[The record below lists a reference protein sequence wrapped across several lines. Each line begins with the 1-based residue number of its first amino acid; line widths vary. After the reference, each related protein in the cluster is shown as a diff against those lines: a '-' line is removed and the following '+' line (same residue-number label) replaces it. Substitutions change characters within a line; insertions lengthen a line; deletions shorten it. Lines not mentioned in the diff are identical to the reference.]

1 VGERFWGDVPPATPV
16 SPEEA
21 VALARS
27 LFGVEGRA
35 RPMGSNQETNL
46 RIDAGDTSYVLKV
59 ANPAFGPDVLDL
71 QNAAMR
77 HLAAA
82 GLRVPDPVPA
92 SQGPDVVVTDI
103 GGSPHHVR
111 LLTYVSGD
119 LLSDAEHLAA
129 PVLDRFGRLVARV
142 AAGLADFDHPA
153 ADRPLQYDTRRAT
166 EVVGALAPSVA
177 DVSRRT
183 KVLSVSDTAWAALA
197 PLAHDLRTQVV
208 HADLADYNVVAG
220 WDADGRPVPDGIIDF
235 GDVMRSWL
243 VADLATAIAS
253 LLARPRSRP
262 VQDAC
267 AVAAGFHRELPL
279 THAEVAALWPLVVA
293 RATVLAVSVDDILAA
308 DPDNSYAREEQ
319 PLDWRILDRV
329 ADVPQE
335 LAEEALRLAL
345 GVRMSDRVLA
355 AAGWRAEA
363 DVVDLDHDPVRV
375 DLSVRT
381 DLLANGGWTDPPAVR
396 AAVEGALAG
405 RTGVLPHDEGRLTQ
419 VVVDTAEETPTVAL
433 GTTLLAPAGT
443 PVRAPASGTVRAVA
457 GGSVVLAC
465 GVVDVVLRGVRALV
479 PAGAEV
485 VAGQVAGAIADVA
498 GDAPLPPHVHVQV
511 VRAPGVLPLPCVEP
525 SLADAWVALC
535 PDPISLL
542 GLSPD
547 LDAGDDASGVLDRRD
562 RVVAPVQEHY
572 YARPPQIERGWR
584 QHMVDTRGRAYLDM
598 VNNVAV
604 LGHSHP
610 AVTAAARRQLRL
622 LNTNSRFHYD
632 ALVRFGERITELLP
646 DSLDTVFF
654 VNSGSEAVDLALRL
668 VRTATGRRDVVCLR
682 GAYHGWTTA
691 ADEVSTTLNDNPRA
705 LETRPPWVH
714 LAPMPNLYRG
724 EHREPDATERY
735 AAELSSVVAGIEGGP
750 AGFIAEPLSGNAGGV
765 LVPPGYLPAVHETV
779 RAAGGLCISDEVQVG
794 YGRTGSHFWGFE
806 AHGIVPDVVTMAK
819 AAGNGH
825 PVGFVVTRREV
836 AEAFAAEGSFFSSV
850 GGSPVSSVVGLAVLD
865 TIRDED
871 LQGNA
876 GRVGGH
882 LRERLRALTDE
893 HPLVGTI
900 HGEGL
905 YLGVE
910 LVRDRSTLEPA
921 TAEAFAICGRL
932 LELGVM
938 TYPTGDFSNV
948 LKVKPPLCITEAS
961 ADFFVERLDEVLGAG
976 W

>member
-1 VGERFWGDVPPATPV
+1 MTERFWGEIPPATPV
-16 SPEEA
+16 SPEQGA
-21 VALARS
+21 ALARD
-27 LFGVEGRA
+27 LFGITATA
-35 RPMGSNQETNL
+35 RPLGSNQETNL
-46 RIDAGDTSYVLKV
+46 LLTAVDASYVLKV

-82 GLRVPDPVPA
+82 RLRVPEPVTAPDG
-92 SQGPDVVVTDI
+92 SDVVDADI
-103 GGSPHHVR
+103 GGSRHHVR
-111 LLTYVSGD
+111 LLSYIPGG

-129 PVLDRFGRLVARV
+129 PVLNRFGRLVARAV
-142 AAGLADFDHPA
+142 RGLADFDHPA
-153 ADRPLQYDTRRAT
+153 AGRPLQYDTRRAA
-166 EVVGALAPSVA
+166 EVVDALAPSVA

-183 KVLSVSDTAWAALA
+183 KVQSVSRTAWAALA
-197 PLAHDLRTQVV
+197 PLVDDLRTQVV
-208 HADLADYNVVAG
+208 HADLADYNVVVG
-220 WDADGRPVPDGIIDF
+220 RDSDGRPVPDGIIDF

-262 VQDAC
+262 IQDAC
-267 AVAAGFHRELPL
+267 TVAAGFHGELPL

-308 DPDNSYAREEQ
+308 DPENAYAHEEQ
-319 PLDWRILDRV
+319 PLDWRIVDRV
-329 ADVPQE
+329 ADVPVE

-345 GVRMSDRVLA
+345 GVRMSDRVLHGS
-355 AAGWRAEA
+355 GWRADV

-381 DLLANGGWTDPPAVR
+381 DLLADGAWTDPAAVR
-396 AAVEGALAG
+396 AAVDGALAG
-405 RTGVLPHDEGRLTQ
+405 RTGILAHDEGRLTE
-419 VVVDTAEETPTVAL
+419 VVGDSAEETPTVAL

-443 PVRAPASGTVRAVA
+443 PVRAPAGGTVRAVA
-457 GGSVVLAC
+457 HGSVVLAC
-465 GVVDVVLRGVRALV
+465 GVVDVVLRGARTGDPV
-479 PAGAEV
+479 GAEV
-485 VAGQVAGAIADVA
+485 VPGQVVGAIAEVA
-498 GDAPLPPHVHVQV
+498 ASSPLPPHLHVQV
-511 VRAPGVLPLPCVEP
+511 VRAPGVLPPPYVEA
-525 SLADAWVALC
+525 SLADAWIALC
-535 PDPISLL
+535 PDPVSLL

-547 LDAGDDASGVLDRRD
+547 LDVGDDARDVLDRRD
-562 RVVAPVQEHY
+562 RVVATVQEHY

-584 QHMVDTRGRAYLDM
+584 QHLIDTCGRAYLDV

-610 AVTAAARRQLRL
+610 AVTAAATRQLRL
-622 LNTNSRFHYD
+622 LNTNTRFHYD

-646 DSLDTVFF
+646 DPLDTVFF

-682 GAYHGWTTA
+682 GGYHGWTTA

-705 LETRPPWVH
+705 LETRPTWVH

-724 EHREPDATERY
+724 EHRGPDAAERY
-735 AAELSSVVAGIEGGP
+735 AAELSSVVEGIEGGP

-765 LVPPGYLPAVHETV
+765 LMPPGYLPTVYETV
-779 RAAGGLCISDEVQVG
+779 RSAGGLCISDEVQVG

-806 AHGIVPDVVTMAK
+806 AHGVVPDVVTMAK

-825 PVGFVVTRREV
+825 PVGFVVTRRDV

-876 GRVGGH
+876 RRVGGH
-882 LRERLRALTDE
+882 LRERVRALVDE
-893 HPLVGTI
+893 HPLVGTV

-910 LVRDRSTLEPA
+910 LVGDRSTLEPA
-921 TAEAFAICGRL
+921 TAEAFAICERL
-932 LELGVM
+932 LELGVIS
-938 TYPTGDFSNV
+938 YPTGDFSNV
-948 LKVKPPLCITEAS
+948 LKVKPPLCITQAS
-961 ADFFVERLDEVLGAG
+961 ADFFVDRLDEVLRAG

>member
-1 VGERFWGDVPPATPV
+1 VTERFWGEVPPATPV
-16 SPEEA
+16 SPGQGEE
-21 VALARS
+21 LAREI
-27 LFGVEGRA
+27 FGITATARA
-35 RPMGSNQETNL
+35 LGSNQETNL
-46 RIDAGDTSYVLKV
+46 LLTAADASYVLKV

-77 HLAAA
+77 HLGAA
-82 GLRVPDPVPA
+82 GLCVPGPVTAPDG
-92 SQGPDVVVTDI
+92 SDVVTIDI

-111 LLTYVSGD
+111 LLSFVPGK

-129 PVLDRFGRLVARV
+129 PVLDRFGRLVAR
-142 AAGLADFDHPA
+142 AAKALADFDHPA
-153 ADRPLQYDTRRAT
+153 ADRPLQYDTRRAA
-166 EVVGALAPSVA
+166 EVVDALAPSVA
-177 DVSRRT
+177 DQSRRT
-183 KVLSVSDTAWAALA
+183 RVQAVSATAWAALA
-197 PLAHDLRTQVV
+197 PLVDDLRTQVV
-208 HADLADYNVVAG
+208 HADLADYNVVADR
-220 WDADGRPVPDGIIDF
+220 DADGRPVPDAIIDL

-279 THAEVAALWPLVVA
+279 THAEVAALWPLVAA
-293 RATVLAVSVDDILAA
+293 RAAVLAVSVDDILAA
-308 DPDNSYAREEQ
+308 DPENAYAREEQ
-319 PLDWRILDRV
+319 PLDWLILDRV
-329 ADVPQE
+329 ADVPVE

-345 GVRMSDRVLA
+345 GVRMSDRV
-355 AAGWRAEA
+355 AEA
-363 DVVDLDHDPVRV
+363 VAWRPEAHVVDLDHEPGRV
-375 DLSVRT
+375 DLSVGT
-381 DLLANGGWTDPPAVR
+381 DLVGDGAWADPAAVR

-405 RTGVLPHDEGRLTQ
+405 RTGLLSHDEGRLTE
-419 VVVDTAEETPTVAL
+419 VVVDSAEETPTVAQ
-433 GTTLLAPAGT
+433 GTTLLAPVGT
-443 PVRAPASGTVRAVA
+443 PVRAPAGGSVRAVA
-457 GGSVVLAC
+457 DGSVVLAC
-465 GVVDVVLRGVRALV
+465 GPVDVVLRGVRPAV
-479 PAGAEV
+479 PEGAQV
-485 VAGQVAGAIADVA
+485 RPGQAVGEIAEAA
-498 GDAPLPPHVHVQV
+498 GDSPLPPHLQVQV
-511 VRAPGVLPLPCVEP
+511 VRTPGLLPPPYVEP

-535 PDPISLL
+535 PDPIALL
-542 GLSPD
+542 GLLPD
-547 LDAGDDASGVLDRRD
+547 LDAGDDARDVLDRRD
-562 RVVAPVQEHY
+562 RVVATVQEHY

-584 QHMVDTRGRAYLDM
+584 QHMVDTRGRAYLDV

-610 AVTAAARRQLRL
+610 AVTAAATRQLRL
-622 LNTNSRFHYD
+622 LNTNTRFHYD

-646 DSLDTVFF
+646 DPLDTVFF

-682 GAYHGWTTA
+682 GGYHGWTTA

-705 LETRPPWVH
+705 LETRPQWVH
-714 LAPMPNLYRG
+714 LAPMPNTYRG
-724 EHREPDATERY
+724 EHRGPDAAVRY
-735 AAELSSVVAGIEGGP
+735 SAELSAVVAEVEGGP

-765 LVPPGYLPAVHETV
+765 LVPPGYLPAVYERV

-794 YGRTGSHFWGFE
+794 YARTGSHFWGFE
-806 AHGIVPDVVTMAK
+806 AHGVVPDVVTMAK

-876 GRVGGH
+876 LRVGGH
-882 LRERLRALTDE
+882 LRERLRALVDE
-893 HPLVGTI
+893 HPLVGTV

-921 TAEAFAICGRL
+921 TTEAFAICERM
-932 LELGVM
+932 LELGVIS
-938 TYPTGDFSNV
+938 YPTGDFSNV

-961 ADFFVERLDEVLGAG
+961 ADFFVDRLDEVLHAG

>member
-1 VGERFWGDVPPATPV
+1 VTQRFWGEVPPATPV
-16 SPEEA
+16 SPEQGA
-21 VALARS
+21 ALAREIFDITAS
-27 LFGVEGRA
+27 A
-35 RPMGSNQETNL
+35 RPLGSNQETNL
-46 RIDAGDTSYVLKV
+46 LLTAADMSYVLKV
-59 ANPAFGPDVLDL
+59 ANPAFGPDVLDM

-82 GLRVPDPVPA
+82 GLRVPVPVT
-92 SQGPDVVVTDI
+92 GTDGTDVVATDI
-103 GGSPHHVR
+103 GGTPHHVR

-129 PVLDRFGRLVARV
+129 PVLDRFGRLVAR
-142 AAGLADFDHPA
+142 AARGLADFDHPA
-153 ADRPLQYDTRRAT
+153 ADRALQYDTRRAA
-166 EVVGALAPSVA
+166 EVVDALAPSVV
-177 DVSRRT
+177 DVSLRT
-183 KVLSVSDTAWAALA
+183 KVLTASETAWGALA
-197 PLAHDLRTQVV
+197 PLADDLRTQVV

-220 WDADGRPVPDGIIDF
+220 RDGDGRPVPDGIIDF

-279 THAEVAALWPLVVA
+279 THAEVAALWPLVLA

-329 ADVPQE
+329 ADVPLE

-355 AAGWRAEA
+355 AAGWRPEA

-381 DLLANGGWTDPPAVR
+381 DLLGEGNWTDGAAVR

-405 RTGVLPHDEGRLTQ
+405 RTGVSPHDEGRLTE
-419 VVVDTAEETPTVAL
+419 VVVDSAEETPTVAL

-457 GGSVVLAC
+457 DGSVVLAC
-465 GVVDVVLRGVRALV
+465 GVVDVVLRGVRARV
-479 PAGAEV
+479 PVGAEV
-485 VAGQVAGAIADVA
+485 VPGQVVGAIADVA
-498 GDAPLPPHVHVQV
+498 DSPLPPHVNAQV
-511 VRAPGVLPLPCVEP
+511 VRAPGVLPPPYVEP
-525 SLADAWVALC
+525 SVADAWTALC
-535 PDPISLL
+535 PDPVSLL
-542 GLSPD
+542 GLSPE
-547 LDAGDDASGVLDRRD
+547 LGVGDDARGVLDRRD
-562 RVVAPVQEHY
+562 RLLAPVQEHY

-584 QHMVDTRGRAYLDM
+584 QHLVDTRGRAYLDM

-610 AVTAAARRQLRL
+610 AVTAAATRQLRL

-632 ALVRFGERITELLP
+632 ALVRFAERVTGLLP
-646 DSLDTVFF
+646 DPLDTVFF

-682 GAYHGWTTA
+682 GGYHGWTTA

-724 EHREPDATERY
+724 EHRGADAAERY
-735 AAELSSVVAGIEGGP
+735 TAELSSVVDGIEGGP

-765 LVPPGYLPAVHETV
+765 LLPPSYLPAVYERV

-794 YGRTGSHFWGFE
+794 YGRTGSRFWGFE
-806 AHGIVPDVVTMAK
+806 AHGVVPDVVTMAK

-825 PVGFVVTRREV
+825 PVGFVVTRRDV
-836 AEAFAAEGSFFSSV
+836 VEAFAAEGSFFSSV
-850 GGSPVSSVVGLAVLD
+850 GGSPVSSLVGLAVLD

-876 GRVGGH
+876 LRMGAH
-882 LRERLRALTDE
+882 LRERLRALVDE
-893 HPLVGTI
+893 HPLVGTV

-921 TAEAFAICGRL
+921 TTEAFAICERL
-932 LELGVM
+932 LELGVIS
-938 TYPTGDFSNV
+938 YPTGDFSNV

-961 ADFFVERLDEVLGAG
+961 ADFFADRLDEVLGAG

>member
-1 VGERFWGDVPPATPV
+1 MGERFWGDVPPATPV

-21 VALARS
+21 VALVRS
-27 LFGVEGRA
+27 VFGVEGRA
-35 RPMGSNQETNL
+35 RPLGSNQETNL
-46 RIDAGDTSYVLKV
+46 RIDAGDASYVLKV

-77 HLAAA
+77 HLSAA
-82 GLRVPDPVPA
+82 GVRVPEPVAAPEGDDIV
-92 SQGPDVVVTDI
+92 STDI

-111 LLTYVSGD
+111 LLTYVVGD
-119 LLSDAEHLAA
+119 LLSDTEHLAI
-129 PVLDRFGRLVARV
+129 PVLDRFGRLVAR
-142 AAGLADFDHPA
+142 AARGLADFDHPA
-153 ADRPLQYDTRRAT
+153 ADRPLQYDTRRAA
-166 EVVGALAPSVA
+166 EVVEALAPKVGDA
-177 DVSRRT
+177 SRRT
-183 KVLSVSDTAWAALA
+183 KVLSVSETAWATLA
-197 PLAHDLRTQVV
+197 PLVDDLRTQVV

-220 WDADGRPVPDGIIDF
+220 RDGDGRPVPEGIIDF
-235 GDVMRSWL
+235 GDVMRCWL

-253 LLARPRSRP
+253 LFARPRSRP

-267 AVAAGFHRELPL
+267 AVAAGYHSELPL

-308 DPDNSYAREEQ
+308 DPDNAYAREEQ
-319 PLDWRILDRV
+319 PVDWRILDRV
-329 ADVPQE
+329 ADVPLE
-335 LAEEALRLAL
+335 LADEALRLAL
-345 GVRMSDRVLA
+345 GVRMSDRVLQGS
-355 AAGWRAEA
+355 GWRPETP
-363 DVVDLDHDPVRV
+363 VVDLDHEPVRV

-381 DLLANGGWTDPPAVR
+381 DLLAEGAWTDTAAVR

-405 RTGVLPHDEGRLTQ
+405 RTGVLVHDEGRLTE
-419 VVVDTAEETPTVAL
+419 VIVDSSEETPTVAL

-443 PVRAPASGTVRAVA
+443 SVRAPT
-457 GGSVVLAC
+457 GGSIRAAADGSLVLAC
-465 GVVDVVLRGVRALV
+465 GAVDVVLRGIRAAV
-479 PAGAEV
+479 PAEAEV
-485 VAGQVAGAIADVA
+485 AQGQVVGEIADVA
-498 GDAPLPPHVHVQV
+498 TESRILPHLHVQV
-511 VRAPGVLPLPCVEP
+511 VRAPGVLPPPYAEP
-525 SLADAWVALC
+525 SLADAWGALC

-547 LDAGDDASGVLDRRD
+547 LDVGDDAMGVLARRD
-562 RVVAPVQEHY
+562 RVVATVQEHY

-584 QHMVDTRGRAYLDM
+584 QHLVDTRGRAYLDM

-610 AVTAAARRQLRL
+610 AVTAAATRQLRL

-632 ALVRFGERITELLP
+632 AVVRFGERITELSP
-646 DSLDTVFF
+646 DPLDTVFF

-682 GAYHGWTTA
+682 GGYHGWTTA

-714 LAPMPNLYRG
+714 LAPMPNVYRG
-724 EHREPDATERY
+724 EHRGPDAAERY
-735 AAELSSVVAGIEGGP
+735 AAEVSSVVARIQDGP

-765 LVPPGYLPAVHETV
+765 LVPPGYLPAVYETV

-806 AHGIVPDVVTMAK
+806 EHGVVPDVVTMAK

-836 AEAFAAEGSFFSSV
+836 AEAFTAEGSFFSSV

-876 GRVGGH
+876 QRVGGH
-882 LRERLRALTDE
+882 LRERLRTLVDE
-893 HPLVGTI
+893 HPLVGTV

-921 TAEAFAICGRL
+921 TAEAFAICERL
-932 LELGVM
+932 LELGVI

-961 ADFFVERLDEVLGAG
+961 ADFFVDRLDEVLRSG